1 MNMKRN
7 CRTRVAGWKLC
18 FEKTDQSYRSISTCD
33 EPLFPI
39 RAVGKVFGMSRFS
52 WKVRVDTVEAIR
64 KAVLLRNNIVE
75 RNRKTTLHLLW
86 DIEVEQTIR
95 QELKE

>member
-7 CRTRVAGWKLC
+7 SRPRLAGWKLW
-18 FEKTDQSYRSISTCD
+18 FKKPDKSYSYISTCD
-33 EPLFPI
+33 EPLLPI